1 MFAALRRPRARVV
14 SSTLIVLGAVIPA
27 SLAQSPA
34 VAAAPPTT
42 QPFDVNAPR
51 DGQPLSD
58 SERDALAEYI
68 HQQVEQRAREK
79 PATQPATR
87 PAPPVPARPTATRPG
102 GAALSGGARLE
113 MSPTVFDF
121 KEVWQGEPAE
131 GEFTIKNVGTDPLT
145 LETRSSCGC
154 TVATKPESPLAPGAT
169 TTFKISY
176 HTTRA
181 GPANKSVTVTT
192 NDPTQPSVVI
202 KVMGTVKSPVT
213 MTPSDRIAFSN
224 LERDAVV
231 SQTIRLATNFDSPL
245 NLKQRENQKLEPF
258 QVELKELEP
267 GRLYELTATTKPP
280 LRLNMNNATVFLE
293 TGNEKVPSIPVYVS
307 AHVPPLVSLTPPR
320 LTVTP
325 AATRPLP
332 QIVRVQTRAGSAVR
346 VTEVK
351 SSVDAVRWEIL
362 PPEEP
367 PAGSTTRSQV
377 VRVTLPPYDE
387 LPNGTMTLQIFT
399 DAPDE
404 AYQHF
409 TVPIVKSAAHASDRV
424 PTAGQPPAPTT
435 APTPAPPPTP

>member
-1 MFAALRRPRARVV
+1 MFSALARPRALVV
-14 SSTLIVLGAVIPA
+14 PLTLIVLGAAVPA
-27 SLAQSPA
+27 SLAQSPDP
-34 VAAAPPTT
+34 AAPPATT

-51 DGQPLSD
+51 DGQPLSE

-68 HQQVEQRAREK
+68 RRQVEQQAR
-79 PATQPATR
+79 QHPATR
-87 PAPPVPARPTATRPG
+87 PATRPARPEPVRPTATRPG
-102 GAALSGGARLE
+102 SAALSGGARLE
-113 MSPTVFDF
+113 LSPTVFDF

-202 KVMGTVKSPVT
+202 KVMGTVKSPLT

-231 SQTIRLATNFDSPL
+231 SQTIKLATNFDSPL
-245 NLKQRENQKLEPF
+245 NLKLRENQTLEPF
-258 QVELKELEP
+258 QVELKEVEP
-267 GRLYELTATTKPP
+267 GKLYELTATTKPP
-280 LRLNMNNATVFLE
+280 LRLNMNSVTVFLE

-325 AATRPLP
+325 AAKQPLP
-332 QIVRVQTRAGSAVR
+332 QIMRVQTRAGSAVR

-351 SSVDAVRWEIL
+351 SSVEAVRWEIL
-362 PPEEP
+362 PPEDP
-367 PAGSTTRSQV
+367 PAGSTVRSQV

-387 LPNGTMTLQIFT
+387 LPNGTMTLQVFT

-409 TVPIVKSAAHASDRV
+409 TVPIVKSAPHAPGR
-424 PTAGQPPAPTT
+424 APA
-435 APTPAPPPTP
+435 AEPPPTPATSPAPKPATP